1 MSDEN
6 KDQPRQQTF
15 ETVPLSETWRLEQN
29 TVRVAN
35 SRDAGDS
42 ADRAGSLRARASIAR
57 PPDPPPPKGK

>member
-1 MSDEN
+1 MSEE
-6 KDQPRQQTF
+6 KKVSPSPSSG
-15 ETVPLSETWRLEQN
+15 EPAPLSATWRPEPN

-42 ADRAGSLRARASIAR
+42 ADRAGSLRSRASIAR